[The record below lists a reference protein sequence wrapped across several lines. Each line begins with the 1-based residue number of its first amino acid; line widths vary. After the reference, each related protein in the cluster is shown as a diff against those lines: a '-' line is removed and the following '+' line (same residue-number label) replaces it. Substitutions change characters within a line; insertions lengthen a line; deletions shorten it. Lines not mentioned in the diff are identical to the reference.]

1 MAHIGRLL
9 GILDTSGEFG
19 NWMNITSYYAGS
31 SFVGY
36 EHCVIWQ
43 RVPGVLNVPQSFK
56 MVITVYKLAQCN
68 IPEDLNLNI
77 QQYHWK
83 NKNL

>member
-9 GILDTSGEFG
+9 GILDTTGELG
-19 NWMNITSYYAGS
+19 SLMDIPSYYTGS

-43 RVPGVLNVPQSFK
+43 RVPDVLKALHSFK
-56 MVITVYKLAQCN
+56 MVITIYKLA
-68 IPEDLNLNI
+68 
-77 QQYHWK
+77 
-83 NKNL
+83 